1 MPLYDYQCRACGKV
15 AEVRHG
21 FNETYEEPCA
31 ECKGEMKRVYS
42 PVGIAFKGSGFYVND
57 SRKSGE
63 SSGSKSGSSSK
74 SVPAK
79 TDGSSSEGA
88 STSGGS
94 SATADSS
101 SSASAP
107 AGGSS
112 SESAA

>member
-21 FNETYEEPCA
+21 FNETYDEPCA

-63 SSGSKSGSSSK
+63 SSGSKSSSSSK
-74 SVPAK
+74 STPAK
-79 TDGSSSEGA
+79 SEGSSSDGA
-88 STSGGS
+88 ASASGSTTS
-94 SATADSS
+94 DSS

-107 AGGSS
+107 TGGSS